1 MALYN
6 PYCTVSDVTGHTK
19 NSDLSTSVLETSIN
33 LASRYIEEYTSR
45 LYHFYD
51 YGANGFRVNKLD
63 FLNGTHIY
71 LPFPVITLSQ
81 LSVEGSSVPTSDY
94 TYSVKPSTYKHRSYI
109 EITTTTT
116 YDFLN
121 QTNEVASTNAV
132 VFGTFGFTAID
143 SISVP
148 DDSQF
153 PAGIRRAATLIASVF
168 TEMKRSEQ
176 IALDGSRVAIAEYSI
191 PDEAHSILNMHKRN
205 VVV

>member
-1 MALYN
+1 M
-6 PYCTVSDVTGHTK
+6 
-19 NSDLSTSVLETSIN
+19 
-33 LASRYIEEYTSR
+33 
-45 LYHFYD
+45 
-51 YGANGFRVNKLD
+51 
-63 FLNGTHIY
+63 
-71 LPFPVITLSQ
+71 SQ
-81 LSVEGSSVPTSDY
+81 LTVEGSSVPSSDY
-94 TYSVKPSTYKHRSYI
+94 TYSVKPSTYKHRSYV

-121 QTNEVASTNAV
+121 QTNEVASSNAV

-148 DDSQF
+148 DDSQY